1 MARCRSQG
9 RAWQSALSEPQR
21 RRIALPK
28 VWQIQAL
35 PWAAFAHDRSHHERA
50 KSDSESA
57 QTNRCSSQNDGPR
70 EPGSLSQSRSQRCG
84 HRSTRLLGKHLFVI
98 GTNALYAY
106 EMKAGVLFE
115 SSLLATSDFDLL
127 WGARGRLRLLVTGVS
142 PEGVLGVL
150 KKADPTYA
158 TADNYGVRAQNAN
171 SYLAPGPDLN
181 FDDKQTGV

>member
-1 MARCRSQG
+1 
-9 RAWQSALSEPQR
+9 
-21 RRIALPK
+21 
-28 VWQIQAL
+28 
-35 PWAAFAHDRSHHERA
+35 
-50 KSDSESA
+50 
-57 QTNRCSSQNDGPR
+57 
-70 EPGSLSQSRSQRCG
+70 
-84 HRSTRLLGKHLFVI
+84 
-98 GTNALYAY
+98 
-106 EMKAGVLFE
+106 MKAGVLFE